1 AGEDGSVHVV
11 RVHVNTSSSLPKYG
25 KLQSIREHR
34 CDQLGEYVTW
44 MTHFNVDGS
53 PALLY
58 TTNLS
63 AIVVLELRTM
73 RVLRTFENPRNF
85 GPITCAC
92 LDKKQSWF
100 VVGTTS
106 GVMTLWDLRFGLLLR
121 SWTTFS
127 ASAGNRRSIY
137 QIVSYPTKARSR
149 YVVVAVETTGFNS
162 PRSAQER
169 LRGSVTLEVWDI
181 EKATLEETFST
192 SEGPLDTGDASDT
205 DSSIP
210 PDPPLTPKEGHIVST
225 NAASAIAD
233 LVRNRRARE
242 KSQETK
248 PDILNTDIVV
258 DPDAPAQTWMRPDV
272 RALVAL
278 PDSNSL
284 LQGSAGNKKELEA
297 GKTGTDKSRGGLLLA
312 GTESRRIQLWDLAKI
327 EKSAVLSG
335 LDTEQGPPQY
345 RIHAPESIGVTAYT
359 AIFPDSNLP
368 PAPARGQTRS
378 GLTAQHHQTV
388 MKGHTDS
395 ITTLACIDTPFKGG
409 IVSGDAAGAIK
420 VFKME

>member
-1 AGEDGSVHVV
+1 
-11 RVHVNTSSSLPKYG
+11 
-25 KLQSIREHR
+25 
-34 CDQLGEYVTW
+34 

-63 AIVVLELRTM
+63 TIVVLELRTM

-127 ASAGNRRSIY
+127 ASAGNRRSIH
-137 QIVSYPTKARSR
+137 QIVPYPTKARSR

-181 EKATLEETFST
+181 EKATLEEIFST

-210 PDPPLTPKEGHIVST
+210 PDPPVTPKEGHIVST

-297 GKTGTDKSRGGLLLA
+297 GKAGTDKSRGGLLLA

-368 PAPARGQTRS
+368 PAPGRGQTRS

-420 VFKME
+420 VFKMEG

>member
-1 AGEDGSVHVV
+1 
-11 RVHVNTSSSLPKYG
+11 
-25 KLQSIREHR
+25 
-34 CDQLGEYVTW
+34 

-63 AIVVLELRTM
+63 TIVVLELRTM

-127 ASAGNRRSIY
+127 ASAGNRRSIH
-137 QIVSYPTKARSR
+137 QIVPYPTKARSR

-181 EKATLEETFST
+181 EKATLEEIFST

-210 PDPPLTPKEGHIVST
+210 PDPPVTPKEGHIVST

-297 GKTGTDKSRGGLLLA
+297 GKAGTDKSRGGLLLA

-345 RIHAPESIGVTAYT
+345 R
-359 AIFPDSNLP
+359 
-368 PAPARGQTRS
+368 
-378 GLTAQHHQTV
+378 
-388 MKGHTDS
+388 
-395 ITTLACIDTPFKGG
+395 
-409 IVSGDAAGAIK
+409 
-420 VFKME
+420 